1 MLFYFSRQRNI
12 SIFQPP
18 NKNNIKKLISEY
30 DIVIGSGITP
40 ALFNQLRLKLDVFYP
55 YSMGI
60 EFVDE
65 HEMQFFLKHTN
76 FFRKKRGDYL
86 FVSEQN
92 KKILGFVLILKKKN
106 HFIIDLIA
114 TCKNFR
120 KKGVA
125 TSLINFTNNQLMGK
139 KDKIIAGTQN
149 NNFVAVK
156 MYQNLG
162 FIRKK
167 EKTFC
172 YHIHGR

>member
-30 DIVIGSGITP
+30 DIIIGSGITP

-76 FFRKKRGDYL
+76 FFRKKTLAVAKEIQISGIKECKKVFCGDGDITYKA
-86 FVSEQN
+86 F
-92 KKILGFVLILKKKN
+92 KKIGINPKIFQFPMVYKETIT
-106 HFIIDLIA
+106 IDLP
-114 TCKNFR
+114 
-120 KKGVA
+120 KK
-125 TSLINFTNNQLMGK
+125 LNQ
-139 KDKIIAGTQN
+139 
-149 NNFVAVK
+149 
-156 MYQNLG
+156 
-162 FIRKK
+162 
-167 EKTFC
+167 
-172 YHIHGR
+172 